1 MSWNIVKHNEAHADD
16 DVFKP
21 NIKGFAVGNGVTN
34 WKYDTTAAYVE
45 MAYWHSLIDTDLHD
59 RIVAADCD
67 FSGPYMQNVTEECG
81 AMLDEFSTLTADIN
95 VYDIYGTCWGLGPS
109 PQMIMSGEQG
119 RHYNRYVSQNDYTPW
134 LKREVAHT
142 QDGKKILKELPP
154 CTWGTG
160 LLDWMNL
167 ADTRKALHIP
177 DNVQAWDLCQSGDW
191 WHYVIQT

>member
-1 MSWNIVKHNEAHADD
+1 
-16 DVFKP
+16 
-21 NIKGFAVGNGVTN
+21 
-34 WKYDTTAAYVE
+34 
-45 MAYWHSLIDTDLHD
+45 
-59 RIVAADCD
+59 
-67 FSGPYMQNVTEECG
+67 
-81 AMLDEFSTLTADIN
+81 MLDEFSTLTADIN